1 MNAKTQSRAVRPLNL
16 FLGLAAVVV
25 ILAGMKAASLIVVP
39 FLLALFITIILAPF
53 FFWLQGRGIPGA
65 LAFALICVLL
75 LGAGFL
81 GVGLMNQSIRQLNS
95 KIPEY
100 QTKASI
106 YVEDF
111 DKWLNSMGVET
122 PDDRMDQILNSGA
135 LFQYTG
141 RVLGAASGIL
151 GQTFI
156 IFLVAAFMLFEAA
169 ILPSKI
175 RSLPNV
181 SPDTY
186 ARLERSILD
195 VRRYL
200 AIKTIMSLL
209 TGFLVFVLLLVLDID
224 FPILLGVTAFLLNFV
239 PNVGSIIAAVPG
251 VAMGLFDH
259 GVSTGVMCMIGY
271 VCINVGISNFIEP
284 RYMGKGLGLS
294 TLIVIIS
301 LIFWGWLLGPIGM
314 LLSIPLTM
322 ALKIGLES
330 SPDTHWIGILMGGA
344 PGKAELEQA
353 EERLHAQE
361 EERDASPESRKDDS
375 EAEETIDSSEKRPKA
390 AKKAS

>member
-1 MNAKTQSRAVRPLNL
+1 MTLEKKPARPRRPLNI

-25 ILAGMKAASLIVVP
+25 IIAGMKTASIIVVP

-53 FFWLQGRGIPGA
+53 FFWLQGRGIPGGLA
-65 LAFALICVLL
+65 LALIFVLL
-75 LGAGFL
+75 LGVGFL
-81 GVGLMNQSIRQLNS
+81 GVTLMNQSVRKLNA
-95 KIPEY
+95 KIPDY
-100 QTKASI
+100 QTKAAI

-111 DKWLNSMGVET
+111 DQWLESMGIDT
-122 PDDRMDQILNSGA
+122 PENRMEQILNSGA

-141 RVLGAASGIL
+141 RFLGAASGIL
-151 GQTFI
+151 GQAFI
-156 IFLVAAFMLFEAA
+156 IILIAGFMLFEAA
-169 ILPSKI
+169 ILPAKI

-181 SPDTY
+181 SEDTY

-200 AIKTIMSLL
+200 AIKTIMSFF
-209 TGFLVFVLLLVLDID
+209 TGLLVFIMLLVLGID

-239 PNVGSIIAAVPG
+239 PNVGSIIAALPA

-259 GVSTGVMCMIGY
+259 GLGTGLVCAIGY

-284 RYMGKGLGLS
+284 RYMGRGLGLS
-294 TLIVIIS
+294 TLIVILS
-301 LIFWGWLLGPIGM
+301 LIFWGWVLGPIGM

-344 PGKAELEQA
+344 PHKMDQEKLPDKNTEKVQPAEA
-353 EERLHAQE
+353 DSE
-361 EERDASPESRKDDS
+361 EESMAKQEAS
-375 EAEETIDSSEKRPKA
+375 
-390 AKKAS
+390 